1 MVVESEV
8 VEETGGSFVD
18 FKVVSTSDVGE
29 MDSVIPAVESVVVLY
44 TDVSVG
50 INVDSNAEE
59 EDVASVKSVVNP
71 SVDKSEGKVSVSVLL
86 DDGSEVEIEEVFS
99 VEVLK
104 DVVSVTV
111 LDEGS
116 VEE

>member
-8 VEETGGSFVD
+8 VEETWVSFVD
-18 FKVVSTSDVGE
+18 IKVVSTSDVGE
-29 MDSVIPAVESVVVLY
+29 MDSVIPVVESVVVLY
-44 TDVSVG
+44 TDVSVE
-50 INVDSNAEE
+50 INVDSNVEE

-71 SVDKSEGKVSVSVLL
+71 SVDKSEGKVSVSVL
-86 DDGSEVEIEEVFS
+86 DDGSEVEIEVFS

-104 DVVSVTV
+104 DVASVTV

>member
-1 MVVESEV
+1 MVVELEV
-8 VEETGGSFVD
+8 DEETGGSFVD

-29 MDSVIPAVESVVVLY
+29 KDSVIPVVESVVVLY

-50 INVDSNAEE
+50 INVDSNV
-59 EDVASVKSVVNP
+59 EDIASVKSVVNP
-71 SVDKSEGKVSVSVLL
+71 SVDKSEGKVSVSVL

-99 VEVLK
+99 VEVILK